1 MRTDPYP
8 GLKNALL
15 LRRLRGITAAK
26 RRYKFQ
32 YPGYPEGG
40 HILPIELEKFQ
51 ALELH
56 WIQMDNKV

>member
-1 MRTDPYP
+1 MRTEPYP

-15 LRRLRGITAAK
+15 LRRLRGVSAAK

-32 YPGYPEGG
+32 YPGYSVGA
-40 HILPIELEKFQ
+40 HILLIELEKFQ

-56 WIQMDNKV
+56 